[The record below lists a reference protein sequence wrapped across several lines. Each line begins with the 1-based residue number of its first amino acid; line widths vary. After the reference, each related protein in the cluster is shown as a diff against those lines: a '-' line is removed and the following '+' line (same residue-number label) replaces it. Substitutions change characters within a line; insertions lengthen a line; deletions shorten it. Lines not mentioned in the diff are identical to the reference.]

1 MNRTINIS
9 IPDKLLE
16 EARLQV
22 KKGYFSSV
30 SEIVRSA
37 LREFFKNLTLTL
49 EKTTDQDPLLEW
61 RRIHSKEF
69 NGIDSVKIIRR
80 MRSER

>member
-1 MNRTINIS
+1 MNHTINIS

-37 LREFFKNLTLTL
+37 LREFLLKFMTPTLPMSEKL
-49 EKTTDQDPLLEW
+49 EKRVEQAERAFEKGD
-61 RRIHSKEF
+61 
-69 NGIDSVKIIRR
+69 II
-80 MRSER
+80 EIK